1 MMKIARVF
9 PTKTKMSPLDRD
21 AYFDVPGLFLPRYY
35 DEIHISVVFSWDM
48 NAAYLLKRQ
57 WDHIAPIKIGGPA
70 INGEGGEFTP
80 GIYLKKG
87 ITITSRGCP
96 NNCAWCFIT
105 KPLKE
110 LEIKPGNNI
119 IDNNLLACSRSH
131 LDKVFQMLRSQQR
144 IKLSGGL
151 EAERITDKIAEEI
164 RGLSLRQL
172 WIAYDHPG
180 KFRAVE
186 KAFKILNKY
195 FKRDHL
201 GCYVLIGYGD
211 DSLDKA
217 EGRLQQIVDL
227 GGFPFAMLYRNFKGE
242 FPQPEKPWRKLQK
255 YWVRPAYIRHR
266 IKHKEDS

>member
-1 MMKIARVF
+1 M
-9 PTKTKMSPLDRD
+9 PP
-21 AYFDVPGLFLPRYY
+21 Y
-35 DEIHISVVFSWDM
+35 DEIHVSVTFTWDI
-48 NAAYLLKRQ
+48 NHAAFLGRQ
-57 WDHIAPIKIGGPA
+57 WQKIAPVKIGGPA
-70 INGEGGEFTP
+70 INGEGDEFIP
-80 GIYLKKG
+80 GLYLKKG

-110 LEIKPGNNI
+110 LEIKSGNNI
-119 IDNNLLACSRSH
+119 ADNNLLACSRSH
-131 LDKVFQMLRSQQR
+131 LDKVFQMLKSQKG

-164 RGLSLRQL
+164 RGLRLRQL
-172 WIAYDHPG
+172 WTAYDHPRR
-180 KFRAVE
+180 FRSVE

-211 DSLDKA
+211 DTLDKA

-266 IKHKEDS
+266 IKHKEV